1 MVSLPRPC
9 VLRSITE
16 PRGDHPHPIPLR
28 NQKAQAAQADLD
40 AEKKRPQT
48 LNAQLQ
54 AVKALLD
61 QISKSETQN
70 DYVAVYF
77 LGSEAK
83 SQLDAIGKIP
93 TADEFTT
100 AIKAKEAAVNASK
113 EDLKNKKADAA
124 AAADGYTKSQQKYD
138 GAVQSRKA
146 DVLGALKAVH
156 PKAA

>member
-1 MVSLPRPC
+1 M
-9 VLRSITE
+9 
-16 PRGDHPHPIPLR
+16 
-28 NQKAQAAQADLD
+28 
-40 AEKKRPQT
+40 
-48 LNAQLQ
+48 
-54 AVKALLD
+54 KALLD

-124 AAADGYTKSQQKYD
+124 AAADAWRLCATARGDGYRRCLFRLPSRHPADKRQGGKTRR
-138 GAVQSRKA
+138 GAF
-146 DVLGALKAVH
+146 LNPLT
-156 PKAA
+156 PAARRRRHE